1 MRETMLA
8 LACAGGLLAAC
19 GSGEPGLSQPRPAT
33 TAPVV
38 AAHSPRASVPL
49 AYGSQPAADDEE
61 PIEVSALRLPQ
72 PDDIEPESV
81 R

>member
-1 MRETMLA
+1 MRATLLA

-19 GSGEPGLSQPRPAT
+19 GRGEPGLSLPRTAT
-33 TAPVV
+33 TAPIV
-38 AAHSPRASVPL
+38 AAHSPRASVPR

-61 PIEVSALRLPQ
+61 PIDVGALRLPQ
-72 PDDIEPESV
+72 PDDTEPESV